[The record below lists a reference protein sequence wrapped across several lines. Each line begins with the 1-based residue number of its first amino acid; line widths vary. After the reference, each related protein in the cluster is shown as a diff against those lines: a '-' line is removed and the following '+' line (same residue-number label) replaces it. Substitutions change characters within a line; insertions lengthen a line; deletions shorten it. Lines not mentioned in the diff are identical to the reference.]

1 MITILS
7 SSPARVL
14 ISAMCRDKGI
24 PYSFVKKGNVN
35 IIKLPKSFKVE
46 LILREVKRRLGP
58 HSFKLKKQHS

>member
-14 ISAMCRDKGI
+14 ISAMCRDKDI
-24 PYSFVKKGNVN
+24 LCSFKRKGNVN
-35 IIKLPKSFKVE
+35 VIELPENFKVE

-58 HSFKLKKQHS
+58 HAFKLKQRKS